1 MLALPA
7 SAELSSLVA
16 LGRRG
21 TPAAQW
27 GMMHTRLVSVG
38 LAIVLATGGATL
50 LGGCREKG
58 PGEKAGEKVDN
69 AMDKLE
75 DKLDPKG
82 PAEKAG
88 RKIDKAI
95 DDAKN

>member
-1 MLALPA
+1 
-7 SAELSSLVA
+7 V

-27 GMMHTRLVSVG
+27 GMMHTRLLSLG

-58 PGEKAGEKVDN
+58 PAEKAGEKVDD
-69 AMDKLE
+69 AMEKLE

-82 PAEKAG
+82 PVVKAG
-88 RKIDKAI
+88 RKIDKAV
-95 DDAKN
+95 DDVKN

>member
-1 MLALPA
+1 MARPLLN
-7 SAELSSLVA
+7 
-16 LGRRG
+16 G
-21 TPAAQW
+21 
-27 GMMHTRLVSVG
+27 GMMRTRLLSLG

-58 PGEKAGEKVDN
+58 PAEKAGEKVDN

>member
-1 MLALPA
+1 MKHGRLLSLAL
-7 SAELSSLVA
+7 
-16 LGRRG
+16 
-21 TPAAQW
+21 
-27 GMMHTRLVSVG
+27 
-38 LAIVLATGGATL
+38 AIGLATGGATL

-58 PGEKAGEKVDN
+58 PAEKAGEKVDN
-69 AMDKLE
+69 AMEKLE

-88 RKIDKAI
+88 RKIDKAV

>member
-1 MLALPA
+1 M
-7 SAELSSLVA
+7 
-16 LGRRG
+16 LGRDG
-21 TPAAQW
+21 TRAAPW
-27 GMMHTRLVSVG
+27 GMKHTRLLSFG

-58 PGEKAGEKVDN
+58 PAEKAGEKVDN
-69 AMDKLE
+69 AMDKVE

-88 RKIDKAI
+88 RKIDKAV
-95 DDAKN
+95 DDAKR